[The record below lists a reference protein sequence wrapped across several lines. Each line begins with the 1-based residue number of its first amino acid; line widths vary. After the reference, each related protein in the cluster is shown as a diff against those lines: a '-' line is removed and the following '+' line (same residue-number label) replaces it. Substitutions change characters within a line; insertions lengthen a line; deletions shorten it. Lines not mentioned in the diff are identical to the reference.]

1 MRKKIHAALAR
12 GLAAALI
19 AALVVIAVPASAE
32 ARQGTATPTRAL
44 AERPIATGAGYPEG
58 SEAVRA
64 LQLRLRR
71 ADESPGPIDGLF
83 GPLTEAAVRRF
94 QAREGLAA
102 DGLVG
107 PLTAAALR
115 RQAALIAKGAGYGDP
130 QGSERVR
137 ALQLRLRRAD
147 ADPGPIDGRFGPR
160 TEAAVRRF
168 QARADLAASGLVDG
182 QTRLALAH
190 QAAPSTDQ
198 SANADANPKQD
209 KEADKETRR
218 AAASRGQRTSPK
230 RERTASERAASAR
243 SGQGESQGRR
253 AEAPRPEHGNQARHA
268 EARRARTE
276 PRRGPGPLGPGG
288 ASADED
294 PWGPELPAWDVTL
307 VLALALALLA
317 GALVLARG
325 RSTGKRGAGVAV
337 DYRPLTRRR
346 GPRPGNGE
354 ARPEPERRSPPR
366 PPAPAPARRLARPE
380 PAPQERRG
388 ERRAPPAPRGGANG
402 AGAAPM
408 LGYAVVSAPEGGVGR
423 GELTEQAEAIAAA
436 CSRRGLE
443 LLELVREREPRNGKG
458 LERPGLG
465 YACRRIK
472 AGEAGGLVVSELSR
486 LSRSAAE
493 LGEILGWFLR
503 SRARLV
509 AVAQG
514 LDTDRPEGRLAAL
527 TLIQVSGWERQRL
540 SERTRSGLRAARE
553 RGGRRGRPAV
563 ADDRE
568 LRERI
573 VAMRAEGMTL
583 QAIADRLNEEGVPT
597 VRGGA
602 MWRPSSVQ
610 GAVGYKR
617 RPPARLGSLPA
628 REQGSEGER

>member
-12 GLAAALI
+12 GLPAALI

-32 ARQGTATPTRAL
+32 AEQGMAKPTLAL
-44 AERPIATGAGYPEG
+44 AERPIAPGAGYPDG
-58 SEAVRA
+58 SERVRT

-71 ADESPGPIDGLF
+71 ADASPGPIDGLF

-130 QGSERVR
+130 DGSERVR
-137 ALQLRLRRAD
+137 TLQLRLRRAD
-147 ADPGPIDGRFGPR
+147 ADPGPIDGRFGPL
-160 TEAAVRRF
+160 TAAAVRRF
-168 QARADLAASGLVDG
+168 QAREGLAANGLVGG

-190 QAAPSTDQ
+190 RAAPSAER
-198 SANADANPKQD
+198 SANADANANPKQD
-209 KEADKETRR
+209 EGADQETRR

-230 RERTASERAASAR
+230 RERTTSERAASAR
-243 SGQGESQGRR
+243 SGQGESQGRQQGPGVEHAR
-253 AEAPRPEHGNQARHA
+253 AEHGRQTKSETPVGGLPGQEPEG
-268 EARRARTE
+268 
-276 PRRGPGPLGPGG
+276 
-288 ASADED
+288 DED
-294 PWGPELPAWDVTL
+294 GPAVGTWEVT
-307 VLALALALLA
+307 VALAAALALLA
-317 GALVLARG
+317 AALVLAHGWPPRR
-325 RSTGKRGAGVAV
+325 RSPEARADA
-337 DYRPLTRRR
+337 RPLTRRR
-346 GPRPGNGE
+346 GPPPGGGE
-354 ARPEPERRSPPR
+354 PRPEPGRRSPPR
-366 PPAPAPARRLARPE
+366 PPVPARRLARPE
-380 PAPQERRG
+380 PVPPERRG
-388 ERRAPPAPRGGANG
+388 ERRAPPAPAAGANG
-402 AGAAPM
+402 VGAAPM
-408 LGYAVVSAPEGGVGR
+408 LGYAVVSAPEGSVGR
-423 GELTEQAEAIAAA
+423 GELTEQAEAIAAE

-443 LLELVREREPRNGKG
+443 LVELVREREPRNGKG

-465 YACRRIK
+465 YACARIK
-472 AGEAGGLVVSELSR
+472 AGEARGLIVSELSR

-493 LGEILGWFLR
+493 LGEIVGWFMR
-503 SRARLV
+503 SGARLV

-514 LDTDRPEGRLAAL
+514 LDTDRPEGRLAAR

-540 SERTRSGLRAARE
+540 SERTRSGLRAARDQ
-553 RGGRRGRPAV
+553 GGRRGRPAV

-617 RPPARLGSLPA
+617 RRRPRLGTLPA